1 MTDFRIKAAPSAFE
15 PPPPPAAKA
24 RRENFPVAS
33 RLLPAKTRADVLAF
47 YCFARLADDIA
58 DDPYVDPDAK
68 MAYLGALERTLT
80 AGRARQPLLAPAA
93 ALHDSLARSG
103 VSDRHARLLL
113 QAFRRDAQGARC
125 KTWND
130 LMAYCRLSAAP
141 VGRYL
146 LELHGEDEAACGPPA
161 DALCAA
167 LQVLNHVQ
175 DARDDWLNLGRCYM
189 PLVWFE
195 DLGLSIEK
203 LVETKCDARLREVFN
218 RALDQTDRLL
228 EQAAT
233 LPPLLRD
240 RRLRLESTVILALA
254 SALAA
259 KLRRCDPLAS
269 RVRLN
274 PAERAVAAAKGLWR
288 GLRNR

>member
-1 MTDFRIKAAPSAFE
+1 MTDFRIKAQPSAFE
-15 PPPPPAAKA
+15 PPPPPSA
-24 RRENFPVAS
+24 RARQENFPVAS
-33 RLLPAKTRADVLAF
+33 RLLPAKTRAHVLAF
-47 YCFARLADDIA
+47 YHFARLADDIA
-58 DDPYVDPDAK
+58 DDRYVDPDAK
-68 MAYLGALERTLT
+68 LAYLGALERTLT
-80 AGRARQPLLAPAA
+80 SGRARQPLLAPAA
-93 ALHDSLARSG
+93 ALHESLDQTG

-175 DARDDWLNLGRCYM
+175 DARDDWLALGRCYI
-189 PLVWFE
+189 PLVWFD

-228 EQAAT
+228 EQAAA

-240 RRLRLESTVILALA
+240 RRLKLESAVILALA
-254 SALAA
+254 NALAA
-259 KLRRCDPLAS
+259 KLRRRDPMAA

-274 PAERAVAAAKGLWR
+274 PGERVGAAAKALWR
-288 GLRNR
+288 GLRRR